1 MSRTSR
7 MTTPLWALFAAA
19 LAGCPAPTAPRGDG
33 LDASQ
38 LPPEV
43 RGDYEVFA
51 QRCSKCHTLARP
63 LNSGIVED
71 EFWALY
77 VARMRRMP
85 GSGIS
90 PDDETRILRFL
101 KFYAAEQRKP
111 KKDKS
116 ELEPGHPLGPT
127 TAVARRVP

>member
-1 MSRTSR
+1 MKRWFHGLSSVLFTC
-7 MTTPLWALFAAA
+7 ALV
-19 LAGCPAPTAPRGDG
+19 GCPAPTAPRGDG
-33 LDASQ
+33 LDSAQ

-63 LNSGIVED
+63 LNSGITED

-90 PDDETRILRFL
+90 PEDETRILRFL
-101 KFYAAEQRKP
+101 KFFSAEQRKG

-116 ELEPGHPLGPT
+116 EIEPSEKAL
-127 TAVARRVP
+127 ARRKP

>member
-1 MSRTSR
+1 M
-7 MTTPLWALFAAA
+7 
-19 LAGCPAPTAPRGDG
+19 
-33 LDASQ
+33 
-38 LPPEV
+38 

-63 LNSGIVED
+63 LNSGITED
-71 EFWALY
+71 EFWTLY

-90 PDDETRILRFL
+90 PEDETRILRFL
-101 KFYAAEQRKP
+101 KFFSAEQRKG

-116 ELEPGHPLGPT
+116 EIEPT
-127 TAVARRVP
+127 EKAVARRKP

>member
-1 MSRTSR
+1 MSRFHRSFA
-7 MTTPLWALFAAA
+7 PLLSGALLA

-33 LDASQ
+33 LDATQ

-116 ELEPGHPLGPT
+116 ELEPLGP
-127 TAVARRVP
+127 AVARRAP